1 MENLKLIVMMLI
13 ISITFP
19 IFAMGLTNLQTQESS
34 KFDIA
39 ISYESLIS
47 AGIMLGNAVS
57 HNVSY
62 GGGYVYFNLNDTE
75 VRVKWD
81 DLGLDPATFLP
92 IGDAIKVERKSPL
105 GRITDS
111 WVFPKRLY
119 ISGEKTDYKSIY
131 VYNSTL
137 IQEWDEDY
145 NWSLFRIPEEGLV
158 MIVQYSPS
166 VSNNITEAVYE
177 DGLITVTIGKSLDVN
192 EKVNFRK
199 VVNWYMGL
207 LIGDK
212 SWGLPP
218 VFTWI
223 VRILTSLSVL
233 AMVIFI
239 KEMIKL

>member
-19 IFAMGLTNLQTQESS
+19 IFSMGLIHFDAQESS

-39 ISYESLIS
+39 ISYQALLS
-47 AGIMLGNAVS
+47 AGIYLGDAVS
-57 HNVSY
+57 HNVTY

-81 DLGLDPATFLP
+81 DLGLDPATLLP
-92 IGDAIKVERKSPL
+92 IGDAIKVEKKSPL
-105 GRITDS
+105 GRLMDS

-119 ISGEKTDYKSIY
+119 IFGEKTNYKSLYI
-131 VYNSTL
+131 YNSTI

-145 NWSLFRIPEEGLV
+145 KWSLFRIPEEGLV
-158 MIVQYSPS
+158 MIIQYSPS
-166 VSNNITEAVYE
+166 VSNNITEAVYD
-177 DGLITVTIGKSLDVN
+177 DGMITITIGKSLDVN
-192 EKVNFRK
+192 EKVNFRRAID
-199 VVNWYMGL
+199 WYVGL

-212 SWGLPP
+212 AWGLPP

-223 VRILTSLSVL
+223 VRIITSLGVL